1 MIEADPIWKTRPLDV
16 CMIQHGWY
24 KASDPMKRYLK
35 KMFPKQYYLDSQG
48 KDKLADSNG
57 GENGTGNGPDDAKSV
72 HSAHKSQVSGIAK
85 SEASYAATALPE
97 VAKYWWEYLPE
108 FIDYDKSRDG
118 PVTYVFEK
126 THDNPSY
133 FELKFS
139 RFYTTNES
147 FNTCNG
153 TRTSMTK
160 QMDHHVIYD
169 KTNDT
174 AYL

>member
-85 SEASYAATALPE
+85 SEASYAAQRAIFLDFCFLFSISQLNFRLVVLIDVRQFFE
-97 VAKYWWEYLPE
+97 NKQLVQFE
-108 FIDYDKSRDG
+108 F
-118 PVTYVFEK
+118 F
-126 THDNPSY
+126 H
-133 FELKFS
+133 
-139 RFYTTNES
+139 
-147 FNTCNG
+147 
-153 TRTSMTK
+153 
-160 QMDHHVIYD
+160 QMNFHVII
-169 KTNDT
+169 
-174 AYL
+174 